1 MEPERTFAY
10 SWPAYYGEDAD
21 RDGSEDPH
29 LVVTFS
35 LVKEDEGTL
44 ITLIESGFA
53 KLPPDYAPTAYRLN
67 EGGWDYAPTAYRL
80 NEGGWVEQIQNI
92 GAHVND

>member
-1 MEPERTFAY
+1 MKILTMEPERTFAY

-67 EGGWDYAPTAYRL
+67 EGGW
-80 NEGGWVEQIQNI
+80 VEQIQNI